1 MGNSQQTEELEKNKR
16 IKKKLSKKER
26 LIKRCSSNQKKEII
40 PKKIQDDI
48 IKEID
53 SIYLNLNQHCSS
65 KHSKLQD
72 DLDTIRNY
80 IYNNKLG
87 ILPKKIIR

>member
-16 IKKKLSKKER
+16 NKKKLSKKER
-26 LIKRCSSNQKKEII
+26 LIKRCSSNPKKEII
-40 PKKIQDDI
+40 PKKIQDEI

-53 SIYLNLNQHCSS
+53 SIYLNTNRICSNQ
-65 KHSKLQD
+65 HSKLQE

-80 IYNNKLG
+80 IYNNKHG
-87 ILPKKIIR
+87 IPPKKII